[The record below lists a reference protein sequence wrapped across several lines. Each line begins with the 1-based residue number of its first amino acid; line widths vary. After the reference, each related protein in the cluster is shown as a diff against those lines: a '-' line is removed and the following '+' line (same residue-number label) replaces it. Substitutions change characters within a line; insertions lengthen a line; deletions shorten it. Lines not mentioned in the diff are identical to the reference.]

1 MATTLPNQLRADQ
14 IKTSQLAPA
23 IIKSYL
29 KLSHQSK
36 KKTEKKQA
44 TWNEEKYEKVART
57 CRISITKL
65 LP

>member
-29 KLSHQSK
+29 KLSHRSK
-36 KKTEKKQA
+36 KIKTKK
-44 TWNEEKYEKVART
+44 NKRHG
-57 CRISITKL
+57 TKKNMKK
-65 LP
+65 